1 MLETKLSK
9 GEERI
14 LIRLFDEKEINIRDG
29 KIRRI
34 VNSLTRKGLTEI
46 KIIVDKEKSELTDFV
61 VLTEKG
67 EKIATILKLQ
77 EEIKKAYEIA
87 VDLRY
92 AYEIEKKEIDEII
105 KTINTL
111 AELAQKI
118 DEENEKKKAIRV
130 IYVLT
135 RRALKKIRIS

>member
-1 MLETKLSK
+1 MNMHLSK

-67 EKIATILKLQ
+67 EKIAIILKLQ

-105 KTINTL
+105 TMINTL

-118 DEENEKKKAIRV
+118 DEENEKKKAIRT
-130 IYVLT
+130 IYILT
-135 RRALKKIRIS
+135 RRALKKIRIK